1 MAEHRVGNIVYQVSM
16 DVAQLLTAQR
26 QVNERL
32 DRMELG
38 MDRANVATKRL
49 SSSMSSLTAIAA
61 SLIAALYVRQIA
73 EYADAWTSVN
83 NKLVNSKKAH
93 EELNAVTTRVF
104 DISQRTRTSLEA
116 TATLYGRL
124 EKATRSLNMSA
135 KDLGDMTETI
145 NKALIVSGAT
155 AAESSSVLIQLSQA
169 LAAGALRGE
178 EFNSVSE
185 NGIRIMQA
193 IADYLGK
200 DIGQLKEMAAQGKLT
215 SKIVIAA
222 MKASAQKIGKEFS
235 NTTSTI
241 EQAFVVAGNNVT
253 KFIGESSKINTAANI
268 FNKSLVTLSGNL
280 DTFSTAIGMV
290 ALAAVAKF
298 NGALANKVKT
308 TITSMQ
314 SLNAE
319 TAAAHTNA
327 LATEHAAIAANR
339 KAIADR
345 EQAILA
351 YQVAEAEFIA
361 AKGTQ
366 AEMIATNALI
376 ASKEALAVTQLN
388 VATTGK
394 AATAATAAVGVAAK
408 NASVGLRLL
417 GNAFAFVG
425 GWFGLIT
432 IAAGIFY
439 YMYEKTKQA
448 SDGAREYAKNLGDVK
463 EKLKDLSA
471 EEVAAEVDKMNR
483 SIKQMEIDAKN
494 SAQKIKELQQELD
507 KFKDPK
513 KRAIKIAYYTSNG
526 MDRDFAEQAVADDEK
541 NAQEALTQAKAD
553 HVRTTREL
561 NKAKADSAI
570 MTDIGNKKIEETN
583 KLIYEQGKK
592 EIPNNVKEWESAGK
606 TYGEVVELI
615 KTKLSSLGIAIKSV
629 GGDTEEVNKK
639 MQAMIKKAERDVKIA
654 SIPDEKGKIRQ
665 QAEFDAEDAGTKPDS
680 EEAKKFVNLVI
691 QKHEVDE
698 AAERRKKA
706 AQEAESAAKK
716 ADEEAKNRSK
726 QIEDSLKRQRDEI
739 DRLKTGY
746 EEASREMAMYDAAK
760 AMPEGSS
767 PEQIEKARRNAAERY
782 DLEKDYEARKWA
794 LEQDS
799 LAKSKKAMDE
809 ELAHL
814 RSVKKQGLIEIE
826 EFKQREQEIKERYK
840 NKQTEDDINK
850 KVDSSVGFNEGMLG
864 KVDPIQQLQNEY
876 AQKMAMLDAY
886 NAHDIGEH
894 ERILQLKSDL
904 TRKFNDDMTTAQWE
918 QWKGQNEMYQFLG
931 DAVEALGQRSA
942 NAITGLL
949 TGTQTANEA
958 MRNLAL
964 TITNEAVSALV
975 QMGMQQIK
983 NMIIG
988 KAANTAAAASA
999 VATGATITTAMA
1011 PAAAAT
1017 SVATMGTAATVGMT
1031 AMATAVPAMIALLG
1045 ARKNGGPVSPNGA
1058 YRIGENNRPEIFK
1071 ANNGNQYLVP
1081 GDRGKVI
1088 SNRDM
1093 GKGGNSVSVGGIDIT
1108 LNVYPQG
1115 NFTEQDARMVSGMV
1129 KKTIYDVLIDEG
1141 RPGGLLNQ

>member
-1 MAEHRVGNIVYQVSM
+1 MAEVRVGNIVYQVSM

-49 SSSMSSLTAIAA
+49 SSSMSSLSAIAA

-73 EYADAWTSVN
+73 EYADVWTNVN
-83 NKLVNSKKAH
+83 NKLVNSQKAH
-93 EELNAVTTRVF
+93 EELNTVTTRVF
-104 DISQRTRTSLEA
+104 DIAQRTRTSLEA

-200 DIGQLKEMAAQGKLT
+200 DIGQLKELAAQGKLT

-222 MKASAQKIGKEFS
+222 MKASADKIAKEFAK
-235 NTTSTI
+235 TTSTI
-241 EQAFVVAGNNVT
+241 EQAFVVANNNVT
-253 KFIGESSKINTAANI
+253 KFVGESSKVSTAANI
-268 FNKSLVTLSGNL
+268 FNKSLVSLSGNL
-280 DTFSTAIGMV
+280 DTFATAIGMV

-298 NGALANKVKT
+298 NGALAGKVKT

-394 AATAATAAVGVAAK
+394 AAAAATAAVGVAAK

-448 SDGAREYAKNLGDVK
+448 SDGAREYAKNLGNVK

-553 HVRTTREL
+553 HVRITREL

-592 EIPNNVKEWESAGK
+592 EIPNNVKEWENAGK

-665 QAEFDAEDAGTKPDS
+665 QAEFDAEDAGAAPGSKDS
-680 EEAKKFVNLVI
+680 NEFVALI
-691 QKHEVDE
+691 MQEQELKE
-698 AAERRKKA
+698 AAEERKKA
-706 AQEAESAAKK
+706 EQEAESAAKK
-716 ADEEAKNRSK
+716 AASEAENRSK
-726 QIEDSLKRQRDEI
+726 QIKDSLKRQRDEI
-739 DRLKTGY
+739 DRLRTGY
-746 EEASREMAMYDAAK
+746 EEGSREMALYDAAK

-767 PEQIEKARRNAAERY
+767 EEQIEKARRNASERY
-782 DLEKDYEARKWA
+782 DLEKDYEAKKWM

-809 ELAHL
+809 ELEHL
-814 RSVKKQGLIEIE
+814 RRVIKDKE
-826 EFKQREQEIKERYK
+826 ELHKREQEIRERYK
-840 NKQTEDDINK
+840 NKQAEDEINK

-894 ERILQLKSDL
+894 ERILQLKSEL
-904 TRKFNDDMTTAQWE
+904 TRKFNDDMTSAQWE

-988 KAANTAAAASA
+988 KATNTAAAASA

-1017 SVATMGTAATVGMT
+1017 SVATMGTAATFGMM

-1058 YRIGENNRPEIFK
+1058 YRIGENNKPEIFK

-1088 SNRDM
+1088 SNREM
-1093 GKGGNSVSVGGIDIT
+1093 GKGGNGGIVVNQINNFNVSNSGQFTAEDAKMLSGFVRREVYDI
-1108 LNVYPQG
+1108 LVN
-1115 NFTEQDARMVSGMV
+1115 EISR
-1129 KKTIYDVLIDEG
+1129 EE
-1141 RPGGLLNQ
+1141 GLLNQ

>member
-1 MAEHRVGNIVYQVSM
+1 MAEVRVGNIVYQVQM
-16 DVAQLLTAQR
+16 DVAQLLTAQH
-26 QVNERL
+26 QVNSRMNDLERS
-32 DRMELG
+32 MG
-38 MDRANVATKRL
+38 RADIATRRL
-49 SSSMSSLTAIAA
+49 NSSMSSLSAVAA
-61 SLIAALYVRQIA
+61 SLISALYVRQIA
-73 EYADAWTSVN
+73 SYADAWTSVN

-93 EELNAVTTRVF
+93 EELNEVTTRVF
-104 DISQRTRTSLEA
+104 DIAQRTRTSLDA
-116 TATLYGRL
+116 TSTLYGRL
-124 EKATRSLNMSA
+124 EKATRTLNMSA
-135 KDLGDMTETI
+135 KELGDMTETM

-193 IADYLGK
+193 IADHLGK

-222 MKASAQKIGKEFS
+222 MKASADKISKEFAK
-235 NTTSTI
+235 TTSTI
-241 EQAFVVAGNNVT
+241 EQAFVVANNNVT
-253 KFIGESSKINTAANI
+253 KFVGESSKVSTAANI

-298 NGALANKVKT
+298 NGALANKVKAVQVSVQAT
-308 TITSMQ
+308 
-314 SLNAE
+314 NAE

-351 YQVAEAEFIA
+351 VQVAEAEFAA

-366 AEMIATNALI
+366 AEMMATNALI
-376 ASKEALAVTQLN
+376 ERKQVLAATNLS

-394 AATAATAAVGVAAK
+394 TAAVATAAVGATAVK
-408 NASVGLRLL
+408 ASVGLRLL
-417 GNAFAFVG
+417 SNAFAFVG

-432 IAAGIFY
+432 IAAGALY

-448 SDGAREYAKNLGDVK
+448 SDGAREYAKSLGNVE

-471 EEVAAEVDKMNR
+471 EEVAAEVDKMNK
-483 SIKQMEIDAKN
+483 SIKQMETDAKN
-494 SAQKIKELQQELD
+494 AAQKVDELQKELDRLKNPKQRTIRIATNMYNGLD
-507 KFKDPK
+507 
-513 KRAIKIAYYTSNG
+513 
-526 MDRDFAEQAVADDEK
+526 MDQAEKAVAEEEK
-541 NAQEALTQAKAD
+541 QAQEALTQAKAEN
-553 HVRTTREL
+553 VRTTREL

-570 MTDIGNKKIEETN
+570 MSDISNKKIQETN

-592 EIPNNVKEWESAGK
+592 EIPNNVKEWENAGK

-615 KTKLSSLGIAIKSV
+615 KTKLGSLGIAIKSV

-639 MQAMIKKAERDVKIA
+639 MEAMIKKAEREVRIA
-654 SIPDEKGKIRQ
+654 SILDEKGKLKQ
-665 QAEFDAEDAGTKPDS
+665 QAEFDAEDAGANPEST
-680 EEAKKFVNLVI
+680 EQLVNLVVKKYEI
-691 QKHEVDE
+691 EEEDGK
-698 AAERRKKA
+698 RKKA
-706 AQEAESAAKK
+706 EQEAESAAKK
-716 ADEEAKNRSK
+716 AAEEAKNRS
-726 QIEDSLKRQRDEI
+726 QQVEGSLKRQREELE
-739 DRLKTGY
+739 RLNTGY
-746 EEASREMAMYDAAK
+746 EENSLEMAKYDARQ

-767 PEQIEKARRNAAERY
+767 EAQIKVAEDLAAKIWLANQEKNDKIKASELDVAAHS
-782 DLEKDYEARKWA
+782 AA
-794 LEQDS
+794 LRQ
-799 LAKSKKAMDE
+799 KE
-809 ELAHL
+809 E
-814 RSVKKQGLIEIE
+814 
-826 EFKQREQEIKERYK
+826 
-840 NKQTEDDINK
+840 D
-850 KVDSSVGFNEGMLG
+850 
-864 KVDPIQQLQNEY
+864 
-876 AQKMAMLDAY
+876 
-886 NAHDIGEH
+886 
-894 ERILQLKSDL
+894 DL
-904 TRKFNDDMTTAQWE
+904 TRMYKDHLIGEKMFQEQMKAIKDKAAEEERQRKVNGAVSPAMKELGEFDPVQNLINEHDRKIEAIKQFEQQHTELKEQAEAARAAIEKKYQEDLTNARWE

-931 DAVEALGQRSA
+931 DSLEALGQRSA
-942 NAITGLL
+942 NTITGLL

-1011 PAAAAT
+1011 PAAAAS
-1017 SVATMGTAATVGMT
+1017 SVATMGTAATVGMAAMT
-1031 AMATAVPAMIALLG
+1031 AAVPAMIALLG

-1058 YRIGENNRPEIFK
+1058 YRIGENNKPEIFK
-1071 ANNGNQYLVP
+1071 ANNGHQYMIP
-1081 GDRGKVI
+1081 GDRGKVV
-1088 SNRDM
+1088 SNREM
-1093 GKGGNSVSVGGIDIT
+1093 GKGGGGTSVGSINIAF
-1108 LNVYPQG
+1108 NVQTQG
-1115 NFTEQDARMVSGMV
+1115 NFSEQDARMMSGMV
-1129 KKTIYDVLIDEG
+1129 RKTIYDVLTDES
-1141 RPGGLLNQ
+1141 RPGGMLNQ